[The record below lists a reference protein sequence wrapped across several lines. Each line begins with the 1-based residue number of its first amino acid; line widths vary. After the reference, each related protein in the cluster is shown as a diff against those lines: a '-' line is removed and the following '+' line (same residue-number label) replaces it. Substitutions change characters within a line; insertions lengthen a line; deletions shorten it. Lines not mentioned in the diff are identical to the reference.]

1 MGFVFNERFWLLQW
15 QKQPYTD
22 GRFENNHVTHEKY
35 TEKKPVLESK
45 FIKTVTMKR

>member
-22 GRFENNHVTHEKY
+22 GRFENNQIIYEKY
-35 TEKKPVLESK
+35 TEKKPVSESK
-45 FIKTVTMKR
+45 FIKAVTMKH